1 MRKII
6 FNKTNIESIET
17 PLNRE
22 KVYSSEIKGLFCEV
36 FKSGTKTFRVQYKL
50 NNLLFVY
57 TIGKYPEI
65 HPSYAIT
72 KAKEVKRLVSEGI
85 NPHKEK
91 LKERKEPTFREYYL
105 KEYIPLK
112 ISNYEEYKDLKV
124 FLDEDTKPKNLNRI
138 RYSDKVSKGLE
149 TLVQNYNSVLRD
161 HSFCNKRMIDIEPL
175 DIQRLFLDI
184 PKKQTANQLM
194 RQLRNVF
201 EFYNPLNNPV
211 KIALKKYIK
220 LHASKAR
227 TRKATEEELIRLGN
241 ALNQIEKG
249 YLQDNGFYYQPQK
262 TQVIIIRVCLYEGMR
277 PNEIYS
283 MKWEEIEGS
292 KYKTNSKTG
301 EMETELT
308 HHTLNEL
315 KKLNKD
321 CDYVFRGNYTKK
333 GVKPKTHIKSI
344 RKTWH
349 KACELANI
357 TDLELYD
364 LRKTFSSKATQT
376 FGVFDSSKLTNHKNS
391 KIVERHYSHLDS
403 IEIKDRKDQLS
414 DSFNH
419 LLNGGGKVIN
429 LG

>member
-6 FNKTNIESIET
+6 FNKSNIESIEA

-22 KVYSSEIKGLFCEV
+22 KVYSTEIKGLFCEV
-36 FKSGTKTFRVQYKL
+36 FKSGTKSFKVQYKL

-124 FLDEDTKPKNLNRI
+124 FLDEDTKPQNLNRI

-184 PKKQTANQLM
+184 SKKQTANQLM

-211 KIALKKYIK
+211 KVALKKYIK

-227 TRKATEEELIRLGN
+227 TRKATEQELMRLGN
-241 ALNQIEKG
+241 ALNKIESG
-249 YLQDNGFYYQPQK
+249 FLMDNGFYYQPQK
-262 TQVIIIRVCLYEGMR
+262 TQAIIIRVCLYEGLR

-283 MKWEEIEGS
+283 MKWEEIKGS
-292 KYKTNSKTG
+292 RYQTLSKMG
-301 EMETELT
+301 LIETELT
-308 HHTLNEL
+308 SQTLKEL
-315 KKLNKD
+315 EKLNRNT
-321 CDYVFRGNYTKK
+321 DYVFEGR
-333 GVKPKTHIKSI
+333 KPNTHIKSI

-349 KACELANI
+349 KACELADI

-376 FGVFDSSKLTNHKNS
+376 FGVFNSSKLTNHKSS
-391 KIVERHYSHLDS
+391 KVVEKHYSHLDS
-403 IEIKDRKDQLS
+403 GETKEKKDQIAER
-414 DSFNH
+414 FNN

>member
-6 FNKTNIESIET
+6 FNKTNIETIET
-17 PLNRE
+17 SLKRE

-124 FLDEDTKPKNLNRI
+124 FLDEDTKPQNLNRI

-175 DIQRLFLDI
+175 DIQRLFLGI

-211 KIALKKYIK
+211 KVALKMYIK
-220 LHASKAR
+220 LHASKER
-227 TRKATEEELIRLGN
+227 TRKATEQELIRLGN
-241 ALNQIEKG
+241 ALNKIESG
-249 YLQDNGFYYQPQK
+249 FLMDNGFYYQPQK
-262 TQVIIIRVCLYEGMR
+262 TQAIIIRVCLYEGLR

-292 KYKTNSKTG
+292 RYQTLSKTG
-301 EMETELT
+301 LIETELT
-308 HHTLNEL
+308 SQTLKEL
-315 KKLNKD
+315 EKLNRNT
-321 CDYVFRGNYTKK
+321 DYVFEGR
-333 GVKPKTHIKSI
+333 KPNTHIKSI

-349 KACELANI
+349 KACELADI

-376 FGVFDSSKLTNHKNS
+376 FGVFDSSKLTNHKSS
-391 KIVERHYSHLDS
+391 KVVEKHYSHLDS
-403 IEIKDRKDQLS
+403 GETKEKKDQIAER
-414 DSFNH
+414 FNN